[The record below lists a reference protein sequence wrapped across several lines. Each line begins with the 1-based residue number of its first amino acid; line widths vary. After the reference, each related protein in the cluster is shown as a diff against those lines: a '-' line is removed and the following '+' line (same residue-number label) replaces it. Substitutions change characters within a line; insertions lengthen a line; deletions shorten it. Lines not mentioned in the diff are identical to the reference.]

1 MKTGLSDLARP
12 LEAVWQVL
20 SLTPQVR
27 TMVCVWS
34 VLCVVARELE
44 LGGPAS
50 EARVECAFSAN
61 DAAYLTLSRAVSQ
74 LRRCESVR
82 GGVGLLTCV
91 LCWCFNERWVTAEF
105 HSLSLNA

>member
-1 MKTGLSDLARP
+1 MLRASERGL
-12 LEAVWQVL
+12 AVE
-20 SLTPQVR
+20 VR
-27 TMVCVWS
+27 VVVCVWR
-34 VLCVVARELE
+34 VLCGVAREFE

-50 EARVECAFSAN
+50 EARVVRTFSAN
-61 DAAYLTLSRAVSQ
+61 DAACLTLSRAVSQ

-105 HSLSLNA
+105 YSLSLNA

>member
-1 MKTGLSDLARP
+1 MSLILMLSASECGL
-12 LEAVWQVL
+12 AVE
-20 SLTPQVR
+20 VR
-27 TMVCVWS
+27 AVVCVWC
-34 VLCVVARELE
+34 VLCVVARELV
-44 LGGPAS
+44 LGEPAS
-50 EARVECAFSAN
+50 EARVVRTFSAN

-105 HSLSLNA
+105 YSLSLNA